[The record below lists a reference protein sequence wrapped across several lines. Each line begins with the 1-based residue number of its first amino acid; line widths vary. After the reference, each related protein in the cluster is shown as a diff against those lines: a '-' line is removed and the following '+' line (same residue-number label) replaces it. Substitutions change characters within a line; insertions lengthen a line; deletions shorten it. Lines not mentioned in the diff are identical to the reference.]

1 MPGKVNPVICE
12 SLIQISAQVIGY
24 DTAITLGWLGG
35 VFELNLMLPLIA
47 HNILESINILSNGT
61 KMFRLKLIED
71 LQANEEKCKN
81 YIENSLAMC
90 TSLAPIIGYDKAAE
104 ISKKAY
110 KMGKTIREICL
121 EDKIL
126 EISELDKILDPYNM
140 IESNAKNKK

>member
-1 MPGKVNPVICE
+1 MTKSDKKEEEKPLSKDKNDKEDSSKNE
-12 SLIQISAQVIGY
+12 SV
-24 DTAITLGWLGG
+24 
-35 VFELNLMLPLIA
+35 E
-47 HNILESINILSNGT
+47 E
-61 KMFRLKLIED
+61 KLK
-71 LQANEEKCKN
+71 ANEEKCKN